1 LAVSHVFVTLYS
13 RYISLTRAS
22 LFAGWPAGR
31 FALSILQGN
40 HNKVRQGTIP
50 KLDTPPTH
58 AYYTLLLQRRER
70 KQAKDCEGDA
80 EEDDEDTPVVEA
92 PVADVEAPVATA

>member
-1 LAVSHVFVTLYS
+1 
-13 RYISLTRAS
+13 
-22 LFAGWPAGR
+22 
-31 FALSILQGN
+31 
-40 HNKVRQGTIP
+40 
-50 KLDTPPTH
+50 
-58 AYYTLLLQRRER
+58 LLLQRRER